1 MLDSPI
7 QIGDVVRLKPQYHD
21 TGSYAIVINIFRAAS
36 TGDYGWISFDYVV
49 MTETGIIYHISE
61 AVVEEIISTLLQ

>member
-7 QIGDVVRLKPQYHD
+7 QIGDVVRLKPQYYD
-21 TGSYAIVINIFRAAS
+21 TGSYAIVINIHRADS
-36 TGDYGWISFDYVV
+36 PGDYGWTSFDYVV
-49 MTETGIIYHISE
+49 MTEAGTIYHISE